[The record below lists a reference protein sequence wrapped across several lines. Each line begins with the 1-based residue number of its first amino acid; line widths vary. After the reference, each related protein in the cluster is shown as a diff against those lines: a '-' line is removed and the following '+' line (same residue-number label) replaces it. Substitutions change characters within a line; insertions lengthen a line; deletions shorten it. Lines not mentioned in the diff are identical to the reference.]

1 MKIGH
6 LPYRFSFSFYDHPCV
21 LSNRRGGFYLYDMIR
36 RSRTTDRVTSILN
49 DHIRLLDDPMELG
62 VYVGICL
69 HQDIEKVY
77 EQFSI
82 NRTMIDSC
90 AISLVRKGLIE
101 IE

>member
-1 MKIGH
+1 
-6 LPYRFSFSFYDHPCV
+6 
-21 LSNRRGGFYLYDMIR
+21 
-36 RSRTTDRVTSILN
+36 
-49 DHIRLLDDPMELG
+49 MELG
-62 VYVGICL
+62 VYVAICL

-82 NRTMIDSC
+82 NRTMVDSC